1 MNAATGVS
9 VTLDTATVHIP
20 VHTKQQPVSIGISI
34 LSFVLSLA
42 AVCKLHRTNMTHV
55 DLQIG
60 SLSVGPEAD
69 AQFVQL
75 YVIFMNQL
83 VTVLP
88 ITADIPRAYEQGSDD
103 EQEFVQN
110 LAIFLTGFLKVRH
123 TPHSTSWANVAFN
136 CWVPAAQ
143 HSKAVLGEVSQH
155 AEQQSLSARPCK
167 AHCCIMTIV
176 VWQLHG
182 SQPMGCSF
190 CFWDAQSIR
199 ATFAL

>member
-1 MNAATGVS
+1 MRSDPYNVAQRTMNWHQILLSRLTSNGSSSNRCLSHTLCCYCTHLSAYKATAS
-9 VTLDTATVHIP
+9 VHWIR
-20 VHTKQQPVSIGISI
+20 
-34 LSFVLSLA
+34 LA
-42 AVCKLHRTNMTHV
+42 AVCKLHYTNMIHF

-88 ITADIPRAYEQGSDD
+88 ITADIPKAYEQGSDD

-123 TPHSTSWANVAFN
+123 TPLLASSASIAFSH
-136 CWVPAAQ
+136 WIPAAQ
-143 HSKAVLGEVSQH
+143 D
-155 AEQQSLSARPCK
+155 EQSSAGRNQSAC
-167 AHCCIMTIV
+167 
-176 VWQLHG
+176 
-182 SQPMGCSF
+182 
-190 CFWDAQSIR
+190 R
-199 ATFAL
+199 ASVPH

>member
-1 MNAATGVS
+1 MI
-9 VTLDTATVHIP
+9 H
-20 VHTKQQPVSIGISI
+20 
-34 LSFVLSLA
+34 F
-42 AVCKLHRTNMTHV
+42 

-88 ITADIPRAYEQGSDD
+88 ITADIPKAYEQGSDD

-123 TPHSTSWANVAFN
+123 TPW
-136 CWVPAAQ
+136 AAQ
-143 HSKAVLGEVSQH
+143 NNAWPLIK
-155 AEQQSLSARPCK
+155 
-167 AHCCIMTIV
+167 MTEKGV
-176 VWQLHG
+176 VF
-182 SQPMGCSF
+182 SF
-190 CFWDAQSIR
+190 LF
-199 ATFAL
+199 

>member
-1 MNAATGVS
+1 MI
-9 VTLDTATVHIP
+9 H
-20 VHTKQQPVSIGISI
+20 
-34 LSFVLSLA
+34 F
-42 AVCKLHRTNMTHV
+42 

-88 ITADIPRAYEQGSDD
+88 ITADIPKAYEQGSDD

-123 TPHSTSWANVAFN
+123 TRPLLPSVIGYLLHS
-136 CWVPAAQ
+136 PAKQ
-143 HSKAVLGEVSQH
+143 FTTNFGQH
-155 AEQQSLSARPCK
+155 AEHQSHTARPCK
-167 AHCCIMTIV
+167 
-176 VWQLHG
+176 LH
-182 SQPMGCSF
+182 
-190 CFWDAQSIR
+190 
-199 ATFAL
+199 

>member
-1 MNAATGVS
+1 MI
-9 VTLDTATVHIP
+9 H
-20 VHTKQQPVSIGISI
+20 
-34 LSFVLSLA
+34 F
-42 AVCKLHRTNMTHV
+42 

-88 ITADIPRAYEQGSDD
+88 ITADIPKAYEQGSDD

-123 TPHSTSWANVAFN
+123 TPLSASTAIVAFIHL
-136 CWVPAAQ
+136 VPDAQ
-143 HSKAVLGEVSQH
+143 HGKAVLEEVSQH
-155 AEQQSLSARPCK
+155 AEHQTHTARPCN

-176 VWQLHG
+176 A
-182 SQPMGCSF
+182 S
-190 CFWDAQSIR
+190 
-199 ATFAL
+199 

>member
-1 MNAATGVS
+1 MFHPAAGVS
-9 VTLDTATVHIP
+9 VTLDAV
-20 VHTKQQPVSIGISI
+20 ISSQCI
-34 LSFVLSLA
+34 QRNSQCSLDTPGSSSQA
-42 AVCKLHRTNMTHV
+42 SLTNMFHF

-88 ITADIPRAYEQGSDD
+88 ITADIPKAYEQGSDD

-110 LAIFLTGFLKVRH
+110 LAIFLTGFLKVRR
-123 TPHSTSWANVAFN
+123 TPLSASRAVVAFSHP
-136 CWVPAAQ
+136 VPAAQ
-143 HSKAVLGEVSQH
+143 HGKAVLEIISQH
-155 AEQQSLSARPCK
+155 AEHQSHTARPCD

-176 VWQLHG
+176 VWQPHG
-182 SQPMGCSF
+182 SQSAGC
-190 CFWDAQSIR
+190 
-199 ATFAL
+199 

>member
-1 MNAATGVS
+1 MVHAAPGVS
-9 VTLDTATVHIP
+9 VTLDTATVHNP
-20 VHTKQQPVSIGISI
+20 VHTKQQPVFVGVCIF
-34 LSFVLSLA
+34 SFLLSLA
-42 AVCKLHRTNMTHV
+42 PVCKLYCTIMIHF

-88 ITADIPRAYEQGSDD
+88 ITADIPKAYEQGSDD

-123 TPHSTSWANVAFN
+123 TGPLLPSVIGYLPHS
-136 CWVPAAQ
+136 PPKQ
-143 HSKAVLGEVSQH
+143 
-155 AEQQSLSARPCK
+155 
-167 AHCCIMTIV
+167 
-176 VWQLHG
+176 
-182 SQPMGCSF
+182 
-190 CFWDAQSIR
+190 FW
-199 ATFAL
+199 TNFG